1 MKPVSI
7 YQVFPRDFGPHGTL
21 KDVTEQLPHIR
32 AMGFDYVY
40 LLPIHPIGIEGRK
53 GTLGSPYA
61 IRDYDAVDPAYGT
74 MEDFEDLIAQAHAC
88 GLRVMMDIVIHHSAC
103 DHPWVR
109 NHPEFYHRD
118 ENGKIVRSVPDWSDI
133 YDFDYSSRN
142 LRTELLAMLKR
153 WAEKGVDGFRCDVA
167 SLVPLGF
174 WLEARKTI
182 AEINPDFLWLA
193 ESVDM
198 PLVKMIRAKGLDAV
212 SDSELCQAFDLLYP
226 YDLRSEWEDAENHGT
241 LLPLQRML
249 DYTITEYPRN
259 LSRIWCLEN
268 HDCRRIASVVNREAE
283 KNWLAF
289 TFLLPGAAF
298 IYAGEEAYETH
309 LPSLFE
315 KETVTWKHRSEEL
328 EQWIAGL
335 NALRKETLREV
346 WSVQVFQNETAMEFA
361 AFGPEVYYGLFAV
374 NGGTSLKTEL
384 KDGRYRNLLDQEET
398 EVKNHELPASSA
410 PFYTKIRRED
420 LVL

>member
-7 YQVFPRDFGPHGTL
+7 YQVFPRDFGPHGNL
-21 KDVTEQLPHIR
+21 NDVTEQLSHIR
-32 AMGFDYVY
+32 EMGFDYVY

-61 IRDYDAVDPAYGT
+61 IRNYDAVDPAYGT
-74 MEDFEDLIAQAHAC
+74 MEDFMNLIERAHAC
-88 GLRVMMDIVIHHSAC
+88 GLKVMMDIVIHHSAC
-103 DHPWVR
+103 DHPWVKE
-109 NHPEFYHRD
+109 HPEFYHRD
-118 ENGKIVRSVPDWSDI
+118 ETGRVVRSVPDWSDI
-133 YDFDYSSRN
+133 YDFDYSSTG
-142 LRTELLAMLKR
+142 LRRELLAMLKR

-167 SLVPLGF
+167 SLVPLDF
-174 WLEARKTI
+174 WLEARREVAAI
-182 AEINPDFLWLA
+182 DPDFLWLA

-198 PLVKMIRAKGLDAV
+198 PLVRMVRAQGLDAV

-226 YDLRSEWEDAENHGT
+226 YDLRPEWDGAENHGN

-249 DYTITEYPRN
+249 DYTMTEYPRN

-268 HDCRRIASVVNREAE
+268 HDCRRIASAVNKESE

-298 IYAGEEAYETH
+298 LYAGEEAYETH

-315 KETVTWKHRSEEL
+315 AEPVGWKNRSIEL
-328 EQWIAGL
+328 EKWIADL
-335 NALRKETLREV
+335 NALRKETLRTV
-346 WSVQVFQNETAMEFA
+346 WSVQVFPNETGMEFA

-374 NGGTSLKTEL
+374 NGSTSLKTEL
-384 KDGRYRNLLDQEET
+384 KDGSYRNLLNQEVL
-398 EVKNHELPASSA
+398 EVNNHELPASAA
-410 PFYTKIRRED
+410 PFYARIREED
-420 LVL
+420 LEH